1 MPIKINAALKDF
13 SRMAEAI
20 KEMIEVSE
28 RLNSL
33 EQAEAEYLARM
44 EKAKQDAEK
53 YLERGKK
60 AESQAFAFHSEK
72 TNEAIQILDQAKKE
86 AAEILADATNRGN
99 AAIAAAEA
107 TAKELNESANK
118 NYVLANVLEQQ
129 EKEKLKQL
137 ETDILAKEK
146 QLHELRTAIAAIV
159 GK

>member
-1 MPIKINAALKDF
+1 MIKISEKLKAF
-13 SRMAEAI
+13 GSMAEAV
-20 KEMIEVSE
+20 KEMIEIAE

-33 EQAEAEYLARM
+33 EQAEAESLARM

-86 AAEILADATNRGN
+86 AAVILADATTRGN
-99 AAIAAAEA
+99 DAIAAAEA
-107 TAKELNESANK
+107 TAKELNEAADK
-118 NYVLANVLEQQ
+118 NYVLSNVLEQQ
-129 EKEKLKQL
+129 AKEKLKQL
-137 ETDILAKEK
+137 ETEIVAKEK
-146 QLHELRTAIAAIV
+146 QLQELRTAIAAIV